1 MDSVASK
8 SIQIQ
13 RGLIS
18 LFHNDITNFLKG
30 TLSKTCLKKKKER
43 IFRAYNLMR
52 NRSAKIV
59 EKVFYR
65 REVKRRQNLKV
76 KKIHEKK
83 GKVIQSRTCGGFI

>member
-1 MDSVASK
+1 
-8 SIQIQ
+8 
-13 RGLIS
+13 
-18 LFHNDITNFLKG
+18 LF
-30 TLSKTCLKKKKER
+30 KKKKERER

>member
-1 MDSVASK
+1 
-8 SIQIQ
+8 
-13 RGLIS
+13 
-18 LFHNDITNFLKG
+18 
-30 TLSKTCLKKKKER
+30 
-43 IFRAYNLMR
+43 MR

-76 KKIHEKK
+76 KKIREKK